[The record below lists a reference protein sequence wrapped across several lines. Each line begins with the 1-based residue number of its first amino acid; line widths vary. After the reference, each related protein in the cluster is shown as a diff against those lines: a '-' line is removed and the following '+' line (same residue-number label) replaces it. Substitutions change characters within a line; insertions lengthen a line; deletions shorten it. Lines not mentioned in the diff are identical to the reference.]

1 MLQPIPDADKDS
13 QLTLP
18 LMQELIG
25 DVPAPPPLL
34 PPEHLPEPN
43 VAPILSPT
51 WQDDDVSAISAGE
64 LLVFRNQSV
73 MIW

>member
-51 WQDDDVSAISAGE
+51 
-64 LLVFRNQSV
+64 
-73 MIW
+73 